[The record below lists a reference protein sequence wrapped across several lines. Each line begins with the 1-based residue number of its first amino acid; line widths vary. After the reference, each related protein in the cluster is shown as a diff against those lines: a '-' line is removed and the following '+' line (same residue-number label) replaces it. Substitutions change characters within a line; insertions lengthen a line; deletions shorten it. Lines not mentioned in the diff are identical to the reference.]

1 MRPSSSARR
10 SPRKGVLDAS
20 PHFYYNSLPETKPL
34 HQTEGAQ
41 ALSVLTKRTTYPLLV
56 PAALLF
62 LSALIVWQW
71 PAFTKHIEAI
81 KELRAIM
88 LILPLL
94 PYALFAT
101 GLILGWRFNNGGLIL
116 TCLALGLAY
125 STLSYATHQGPGRNE
140 LRVPMSEAARL
151 LLPWNLAFFATL
163 TRRRL
168 LTSTG
173 LLCLGLILLQ
183 VFLLLLFCQTLAS
196 PLSRLI
202 SEGKAAWPLFYRVLA
217 DYSARLEA
225 WLHQGAF
232 WGFTNLSVLAAL
244 FLAAA
249 FVFLAVRFA
258 RNRDAL
264 SAGFLGSLVAAFLG
278 LSGDADSSGVVY
290 FTAAGLILLTSAVN
304 VSFSLAYLDELT
316 GLPARRSLNDELLN
330 LGRKYVLA
338 MIDIDHFKKFNDQY
352 GHKTGDHVL
361 KMIASKL
368 KDITGG
374 AKVFRY
380 GGEEFTA
387 IFSGKSVDEAMPHL
401 EVYRKIIESTPFI
414 IRGHE
419 RRSTDKKG
427 KALSS
432 VQKKVKVTVSIG
444 VAAPGKEATTPDK
457 VLKEADRNLYKA
469 KKAGRNRVAT

>member
-1 MRPSSSARR
+1 MP
-10 SPRKGVLDAS
+10 VL
-20 PHFYYNSLPETKPL
+20 PF
-34 HQTEGAQ
+34 
-41 ALSVLTKRTTYPLLV
+41 
-56 PAALLF
+56 
-62 LSALIVWQW
+62 
-71 PAFTKHIEAI
+71 
-81 KELRAIM
+81 
-88 LILPLL
+88 L
-94 PYALFAT
+94 PYLLLAA
-101 GLILGWRFNNGGLIL
+101 GIILGWRFNNGGLIL

-125 STLSYATHQGPGRNE
+125 FTLFSAVHQGPGHKE
-140 LRVPMSEAARL
+140 IRVPVSEAAKI

-168 LTSTG
+168 WTSKG

-183 VFLLLLFCQTLAS
+183 VFLVLLFCQTLVS

-202 SEGKAAWPLFYRVLA
+202 SEGKAAWPLFYRLLA
-217 DYSARLEA
+217 DYSAWLEA
-225 WLHQGAF
+225 WLHQGAL
-232 WGFTNLSVLAAL
+232 WGFTNLSILAAL
-244 FLAAA
+244 SFAAA
-249 FVFLAVRFA
+249 FVFLAVRFG

-264 SAGFLGSLVAAFLG
+264 SAGFLGSLVAGFLG
-278 LSGDADSSGVVY
+278 LSGGAGPSGAVY
-290 FTAAGLILLTSAVN
+290 FSAAGFTLLVSAVN
-304 VSFSLAYLDELT
+304 VSFSMAYLDELT
-316 GLPARRSLNDELLN
+316 GLPARRSLNNELLN
-330 LGRKYVLA
+330 LGRKYVIA

-387 IFSGKSVDEAMPHL
+387 IFPGKSLEEALPHV
-401 EVYRKIIESTPFI
+401 EVYRKIVESTPFI
-414 IRGHE
+414 VRGRE
-419 RRSTDKKG
+419 RRSTDRKG
-427 KALSS
+427 KTSS
-432 VQKKVKVTVSIG
+432 NGQKRVKVTVSIG